1 MILSVFIRVNL
12 WLNVL
17 MSTEPEENATG
28 TASLIVGPQDL
39 ASSIS
44 SDTGDDFPPVLAT
57 ARMVALMEIAASRVL
72 LPLLGQGELS
82 VGVTVDITHTAPTPM
97 GAEVTATARYAGREG
112 KLFLF
117 EVRAAD
123 RGGEVGR
130 GWHKRAIVSN
140 ERLQSGAAKRVG

>member
-1 MILSVFIRVNL
+1 MEL
-12 WLNVL
+12 
-17 MSTEPEENATG
+17 EQDATG
-28 TASLIVGPQDL
+28 TATLVVGPQDL

-44 SDTGDDFPPVLAT
+44 NDTGDDFPPVLAT

-72 LPLLGQGELS
+72 VPLLAPGELS
-82 VGVTVDITHTAPTPM
+82 VGVTVDITHTAPTPL

-117 EVRAAD
+117 EVSAAD
-123 RGGEVGR
+123 PGGEVGR